1 MISATGTLPLISFYL
16 GLTLVLIGGL
26 GVVFG
31 PKTSTEPIVRI
42 INLTVPSTGV
52 ALIFLSYNYTL
63 AMLTFLSVNP
73 ILYIIMIRAIIRLEE
88 MGGFIS

>member
-16 GLTLVLIGGL
+16 GLTLLLIGGL

-31 PKTSTEPIVRI
+31 PKTSEEPIVRI

-88 MGGFIS
+88 MGGSIS

>member
-16 GLTLVLIGGL
+16 GLTLLLIGGL

>member
-16 GLTLVLIGGL
+16 GLTLVLIGSL

-31 PKTSTEPIVRI
+31 PKTSKEPIVRI

-88 MGGFIS
+88 MGGPIS

>member
-1 MISATGTLPLISFYL
+1 MISATETLPLISFYL
-16 GLTLVLIGGL
+16 GLALVLIGSL

-31 PKTSTEPIVRI
+31 PKTSTEPILRI

-73 ILYIIMIRAIIRLEE
+73 MLYIILMRAIIKLEE
-88 MGGFIS
+88 MGGSTS

>member
-88 MGGFIS
+88 MGGFTS

>member
-1 MISATGTLPLISFYL
+1 MISPTETLPLISFYL
-16 GLTLVLIGGL
+16 GLTLVLIGSL

-31 PKTSTEPIVRI
+31 PKTSTEPILRI

-73 ILYIIMIRAIIRLEE
+73 ILYIIMIRAIIKLEE
-88 MGGFIS
+88 MGGSTS

>member
-42 INLTVPSTGV
+42 INFTVPSTGV

-88 MGGFIS
+88 MGGFTS